1 MRMIS
6 GGNRLG
12 GAAHLTVIGH
22 LKRDGNSSCLMLR
35 YVLSFTILWRQSEMC
50 LDAFSVFFFSFIIY
64 PSCPHSLRHRLF
76 CSCFPFK
83 SSF

>member
-50 LDAFSVFFFSFIIY
+50 LDAFSGFFFLLLFILLVLVLFGI
-64 PSCPHSLRHRLF
+64 LF
-76 CSCFPFK
+76 CSCFLFEN
-83 SSF
+83 SF